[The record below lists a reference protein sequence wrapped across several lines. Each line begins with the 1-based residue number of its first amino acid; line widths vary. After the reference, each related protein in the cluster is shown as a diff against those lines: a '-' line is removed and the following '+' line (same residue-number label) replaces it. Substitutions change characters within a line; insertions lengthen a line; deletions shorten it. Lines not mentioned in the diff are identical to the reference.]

1 MKVGKSG
8 KLGNEGRS
16 ESYHRHPLLHR
27 QTGRFELEF
36 PIVHWMRS
44 VHKFLILLLAV
55 GLSTCAWAASADA
68 NGVAEPSL
76 PLAWAQ
82 ADRANQSLLAPPASL
97 PRMAPELALH
107 TFQQR
112 AARQLS
118 DPVSYSANTVVQAEL
133 PDTAQRGEFQLR
145 RRFIAPK
152 TLLFTPVRFVG
163 DNFVKS
169 NIIAR
174 LLQAEVDHLNKG
186 EGAQT
191 AINDANYKF
200 SYKGADEIEG
210 TAVHV
215 FHVKPRARRAG
226 LFKGRIYLDAST
238 GSLRRAEGSLVK
250 TQSFFVKKVDFVQD
264 YADIDGYTL
273 PVHTRS
279 LAKTRLV
286 GRAVV
291 EIATDAYDLNTSAS
305 AEMQNSGGS
314 Q

>member
-1 MKVGKSG
+1 
-8 KLGNEGRS
+8 
-16 ESYHRHPLLHR
+16 
-27 QTGRFELEF
+27 
-36 PIVHWMRS
+36 MRS
-44 VHKFLILLLAV
+44 LLKSSAL
-55 GLSTCAWAASADA
+55 LFAASLSLGAWGATSPDA
-68 NGVAEPSL
+68 NSAAEPFL
-76 PLAWAQ
+76 PPEWALAASH
-82 ADRANQSLLAPPASL
+82 ASPSVPPPPATL
-97 PRMAPELALH
+97 PRMAPELALR

-118 DPVSYSANTVVQAEL
+118 EPVSYSANTVVEAEL
-133 PDTAQRGEFQLR
+133 PDTSQRGQYQLR
-145 RRFIAPK
+145 RRFVAPK

-174 LLQAEVDHLNKG
+174 LLQAEVDHVNKG

-200 SYKGADEIEG
+200 SYKGAEAMDG
-210 TAVHV
+210 GSVHV
-215 FHVKPRARRAG
+215 FHVKPRAKRPG

-238 GSLRRAEGSLVK
+238 GSLRRAEGTLVK
-250 TQSFFVKKVDFVQD
+250 TQSFFIKKIDFVQD

-273 PVHTRS
+273 PVHARS

-305 AEMQNSGGS
+305 AEAPAPGGS

>member
-1 MKVGKSG
+1 
-8 KLGNEGRS
+8 
-16 ESYHRHPLLHR
+16 
-27 QTGRFELEF
+27 
-36 PIVHWMRS
+36 MRS
-44 VHKFLILLLAV
+44 LLKFWALLFAAN
-55 GLSTCAWAASADA
+55 LSLGAWGATSPDANSAAEPFLPSEWALAAS
-68 NGVAEPSL
+68 
-76 PLAWAQ
+76 
-82 ADRANQSLLAPPASL
+82 RASQSVPPPPATL
-97 PRMAPELALH
+97 PRMAPELALR

-118 DPVSYSANTVVQAEL
+118 EPVSYSANTVVEAEL
-133 PDTAQRGEFQLR
+133 PDTSQRGQYQLR

-174 LLQAEVDHLNKG
+174 LLQAEVDHVNKG
-186 EGAQT
+186 ESAQT

-200 SYKGADEIEG
+200 SYKGTDAIDG
-210 TAVHV
+210 VSVHV
-215 FHVKPRARRAG
+215 FHVKPRAKRPG

-238 GSLRRAEGSLVK
+238 GSLRRAEGTLVK
-250 TQSFFVKKVDFVQD
+250 TQSFFIKKIDFVQD

-273 PVHTRS
+273 PVHARS

-291 EIATDAYDLNTSAS
+291 EIAIDAYDLNTTAS
-305 AEMQNSGGS
+305 AETPAAGGS

>member
-1 MKVGKSG
+1 
-8 KLGNEGRS
+8 
-16 ESYHRHPLLHR
+16 
-27 QTGRFELEF
+27 
-36 PIVHWMRS
+36 MRS
-44 VHKFLILLLAV
+44 LLKSSAL
-55 GLSTCAWAASADA
+55 LFAASLSLGAWGATSPDA
-68 NGVAEPSL
+68 NSAAEPFL
-76 PLAWAQ
+76 PPEWALAASHASQ
-82 ADRANQSLLAPPASL
+82 GVPPPPATL
-97 PRMAPELALH
+97 PRMAPELALR

-118 DPVSYSANTVVQAEL
+118 EPVSYSANTVVEAEL
-133 PDTAQRGEFQLR
+133 PDTSQRGQYQLR
-145 RRFIAPK
+145 RRFVAPK

-174 LLQAEVDHLNKG
+174 LLQAEVDHVNKG

-200 SYKGADEIEG
+200 SYKGAEAMDG
-210 TAVHV
+210 GSVHV
-215 FHVKPRARRAG
+215 FHVKPRAKRPG

-238 GSLRRAEGSLVK
+238 GSLRRAEGTLVK
-250 TQSFFVKKVDFVQD
+250 TQSFFIKKIDFVQD

-273 PVHTRS
+273 PVHARS

-305 AEMQNSGGS
+305 AEAPAPGGS